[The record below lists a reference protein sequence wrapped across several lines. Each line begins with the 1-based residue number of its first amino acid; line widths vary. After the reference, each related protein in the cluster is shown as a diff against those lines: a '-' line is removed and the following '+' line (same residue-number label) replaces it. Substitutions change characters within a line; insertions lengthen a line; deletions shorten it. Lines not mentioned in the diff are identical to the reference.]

1 MLSETNQDHRP
12 PIQVQEGQ
20 LREFIANGAVTR
32 VLAIG
37 RSNGFELHVHIGGAV
52 GVLGN
57 ARGVIR
63 TFSTLNT
70 LVGLVK
76 RLGTD
81 RFEVEIGDFVV
92 QAVAVNIKP
101 TEVAGATDLSKGR
114 KK

>member
-1 MLSETNQDHRP
+1 MTSEINPDYRP
-12 PIQVQEGQ
+12 PIQMQEGQ
-20 LREFIANGAVTR
+20 LREFIANGAVTH

-37 RSNGFELHVHIGGAV
+37 RSNGFELHVRIGGAV

-57 ARGVIR
+57 ARGTIR

-76 RLGTD
+76 RLGSD
-81 RFEVEIGDFVV
+81 RFDVEIGDFL
-92 QAVAVNIKP
+92 AHEATKNIKP
-101 TEVAGATDLSKGR
+101 TNVVGKTESSKGE

>member
-1 MLSETNQDHRP
+1 MPSENNPDQRQ
-12 PIQVQEGQ
+12 PIQMQEGQ

-37 RSNGFELHVHIGGAV
+37 HSQGFELHVHIGSAV

-57 ARGVIR
+57 ARGAIR

-76 RLGTD
+76 RLGSD
-81 RFEVEIGDFVV
+81 RFEVEIGDFI
-92 QAVAVNIKP
+92 AEETPKNIAPAKVAEISK
-101 TEVAGATDLSKGR
+101 LSKGR